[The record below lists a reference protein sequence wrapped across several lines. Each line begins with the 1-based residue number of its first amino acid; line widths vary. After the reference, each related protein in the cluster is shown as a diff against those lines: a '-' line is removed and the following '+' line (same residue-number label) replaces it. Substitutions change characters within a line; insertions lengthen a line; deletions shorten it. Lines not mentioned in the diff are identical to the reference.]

1 MDNDFR
7 YDDKPWPSTDAKEM
21 IFNLLPKNSRVLD
34 LGCWTGKLGEKLKNK
49 KNCYVAGCDINE
61 KALKIAQKRLNKTF
75 LTDLDEPDTF
85 LKKSLSGK
93 FDFIVAADV
102 LEHLKDP
109 NKILRTIPQFMDKNS
124 RLMVSLPNIA
134 LWVIRLKFLLGKFEY
149 EKTGILDETHLH
161 FFTKK
166 TAEKLLATNGFIIE
180 KFFFTG
186 RQFFPSL
193 NAFQFVFVC
202 KQ

>member
-21 IFNLLPKNSRVLD
+21 IFNLIPKSSQVLD

-49 KNCYVAGCDINE
+49 KNCYVTGCDINE

-75 LTDLDEPDTF
+75 LVDLDEPDTF
-85 LKKSLSGK
+85 LKKGLSSK

-102 LEHLKDP
+102 LEHLKNP
-109 NKILRTIPQFMDKNS
+109 NKILQAVPRFMAKNS
-124 RLMVSLPNIA
+124 RLVVSLPNIA
-134 LWVIRLKFLLGKFEY
+134 YWEIRLKFLLGKFEY

-202 KQ
+202 KK